1 MTRLHESWENI
12 KLGHVVLAKAMKG
25 ERIRVIKA
33 IYELRS
39 VKDLVT
45 SKNLVDKLE
54 KGHPILIH
62 VDVSRDG
69 VSVTSLCNLADVA
82 DIEVIGPGEADRF
95 MTVMDVMDV

>member
-1 MTRLHESWENI
+1 MKDLHESWENV
-12 KLGHVVLAKAMKG
+12 KRGHVILVQAMKG

-45 SKNLVDKLE
+45 AKNLVDKLE
-54 KGHPILIH
+54 KGRPVLVHA
-62 VDVSRDG
+62 DTSRDG
-69 VSVTSLCNLADVA
+69 ASVISLHNLADVA